1 VGQVSTTTD
10 TTPRIS
16 ARIAEAAER
25 LGLDRL
31 GTAVMSLAAAPEIDP
46 RFGRLFAY
54 LNDDP
59 NQRLAT
65 PRLLGALLSGEGVSG
80 GDVLACLSPTSPLL
94 MRGALRFVEAAGPA
108 ADRPVAV
115 AARLAGFLLDA
126 PLPAPGLRRV
136 DARGADPGRADEV
149 ARLAELA
156 AARGQL
162 PLVVS
167 GPDAEALLAR
177 ALGQGLIVVSE
188 ADPDAECAAALEDR
202 AVVYAGVED
211 VDALPAGALILADD
225 VACDRA
231 VLRHTVRP
239 PGFGERAA
247 AWRELTG
254 LDDVTDVAAK
264 FRLSIAQIE
273 EAAQVARVHGHD
285 LDAGAREASGARLGT
300 LARRLRPTY
309 TWGDLVVPDRQL
321 DALHSISAYL
331 RHRDQVLGDWGYE
344 RRVAKSQGLKILF
357 AGESG
362 TGKTMAA
369 QVLAADLGLDIFQV
383 DLATIVSKY
392 IGETEKNLARIFDAA
407 EGSNAML
414 FFDEADAMFG
424 KRSETTDAHDRYANL
439 EVSYLLQKMEAC
451 SGAVILATNF
461 RRNIDDAFLRRLDFV
476 IDFPFPEPR
485 DRERLWRGLV
495 PPEAPLAP
503 DVDFK
508 LLAQR
513 FKLSGGAIRNCTLA
527 AAFLAAEE
535 GSTIDMAHLVRAVGV
550 EYAKLGRLTI
560 DADFDGF
567 QELIRR

>member
-1 VGQVSTTTD
+1 MAT
-10 TTPRIS
+10 RIS
-16 ARIAEAAER
+16 ARVAEAAER

-31 GTAVMSLAAAPEIDP
+31 GTAVMSLAAGPEIDP

-54 LNDDP
+54 LNDDADK
-59 NQRLAT
+59 RYAT
-65 PRLLGALLSGEGVSG
+65 PRLLGALLSGEGVST

-94 MRGALRFVEAAGPA
+94 TRGALRLVEAPGPA

-115 AARLAGFLLDA
+115 AARLAGFLLGA
-126 PLPAPGLRRV
+126 PDLPARRIEL
-136 DARGADPGRADEV
+136 AGTAPGREDEI
-149 ARLAELA
+149 ARLRELI
-156 AARGQL
+156 AARGSV
-162 PLVVS
+162 PLIVS
-167 GPDAEALLAR
+167 GPDAAALLAR
-177 ALGQGLIVVSE
+177 ALGRGLVLGDD
-188 ADPDAECAAALEDR
+188 ADAALAAALEDR
-202 AVVYAGVED
+202 ELVQELED
-211 VDALPAGALILADD
+211 GALALGGTDD
-225 VACDRA
+225 GVC
-231 VLRHTVRP
+231 LRHTVRL

-273 EAAQVARVHGHD
+273 DAAQVARVHRD
-285 LDAGAREASGARLGT
+285 LDAGAREASAGGLGNLATRLK
-300 LARRLRPTY
+300 PTY
-309 TWGDLVVPDRQL
+309 TWDDLVVPDRQL

-331 RHRDQVLGDWGYE
+331 RHRDQVLGDWGYD
-344 RRVAKSQGLKILF
+344 RRVAKAQGLKILF

-392 IGETEKNLARIFDAA
+392 IGDTEKNLARIFEAA

-424 KRSETTDAHDRYANL
+424 KRSEVSDAHDRYANL
-439 EVSYLLQKMEAC
+439 EVAYLLQKMEAHA
-451 SGAVILATNF
+451 GAVILATNF

-495 PPEAPLAP
+495 PPQAPVAP
-503 DVDFK
+503 DVDFA

-567 QELIRR
+567 QELVRR

>member
-1 VGQVSTTTD
+1 MAETGVMWCQVSTTTD
-10 TTPRIS
+10 RADGIS

-54 LNDDP
+54 LNDDADK
-59 NQRLAT
+59 RLAT
-65 PRLLGALLSGEGVSG
+65 PRLLGALLSGEGVSTSAG
-80 GDVLACLSPTSPLL
+80 WRGLRLTSPLL
-94 MRGALRFVEAAGPA
+94 TRGVLRFVDEASGPA

-115 AARLAGFLLDA
+115 AARLAGFLLGA
-126 PLPAPGLRRV
+126 PDLPARRV
-136 DARGADPGRADEV
+136 ELSGTSPGREDEI
-149 ARLAELA
+149 ARLRELI
-156 AARGQL
+156 AARGSL
-162 PLVVS
+162 PLVVD
-167 GPDAEALLAR
+167 GPDAPALLAR
-177 ALGQGLIVVSE
+177 ALGRGLIVG
-188 ADPDAECAAALEDR
+188 DDALAAALEER
-202 AVVYAGVED
+202 ERVSELED
-211 VDALPAGALILADD
+211 GALALGGDGD
-225 VACDRA
+225 GDGVC
-231 VLRHTVRP
+231 LRHTVRP

-273 EAAQVARVHGHD
+273 DAARLAGALGGD
-285 LDAGAREASGARLGT
+285 LDAGAREASSGGLGSLATRLK
-300 LARRLRPTY
+300 PTY
-309 TWGDLVVPDRQL
+309 TWEDLVVPDRQL

-357 AGESG
+357 ACESG

-392 IGETEKNLARIFDAA
+392 IGETEKNLARIFAAA

-424 KRSETTDAHDRYANL
+424 KRSEVSDAHDRYANL
-439 EVSYLLQKMEAC
+439 EVAYLLQKMEAH

-476 IDFPFPEPR
+476 IDFPFPEPH
-485 DRERLWRGLV
+485 DRERLWRGMV
-495 PPEAPLAP
+495 PAEAPLGA
-503 DVDFK
+503 DVDFAQ
-508 LLAQR
+508 LAQR
-513 FKLSGGAIRNCTLA
+513 FTLSGGAIRNCTLA

-535 GSTIDMAHLVRAVGV
+535 GSTIDMAHLIRAVGV

-560 DADFDGF
+560 DVTA
-567 QELIRR
+567 

>member
-1 VGQVSTTTD
+1 MA
-10 TTPRIS
+10 PRIS

-54 LNDDP
+54 LNDDASK
-59 NQRLAT
+59 RLAT
-65 PRLLGALLSGEGVSG
+65 PRLLGALLSGEGVSA

-94 MRGALRFVEAAGPA
+94 MRGALRLVEAPGPA

-115 AARLAGFLLDA
+115 AARLAGFLLGA
-126 PLPAPGLRRV
+126 PDLPARRV
-136 DARGADPGRADEV
+136 ELDGISLGREDEV
-149 ARLAELA
+149 ARLRELI
-156 AARGQL
+156 AARASL
-162 PLVVS
+162 PLIVS
-167 GPDAEALLAR
+167 GPDAAPLLAQ
-177 ALGQGLIVVSE
+177 ALGRGLVLGDD
-188 ADPDAECAAALEDR
+188 ADAALAAALEQR
-202 AVVYAGVED
+202 ELVRE
-211 VDALPAGALILADD
+211 LPDGALALGGSGDG
-225 VACDRA
+225 VC
-231 VLRHTVRP
+231 VRHEVRL

-273 EAAQVARVHGHD
+273 DAARLARVLGGN
-285 LDAGAREASGARLGT
+285 LDAGAREASAGGLGT
-300 LARRLRPTY
+300 LATRLNPTY
-309 TWGDLVVPDRQL
+309 TWDDLVVPDRQL
-321 DALHSISAYL
+321 DALRSISAYL
-331 RHRDQVLGDWGYE
+331 RHRDQVLGDWGYQ

-392 IGETEKNLARIFDAA
+392 IGDTEKNLARIFEAA

-424 KRSETTDAHDRYANL
+424 KRSEVSDAHDRYANL
-439 EVSYLLQKMEAC
+439 EVAYLLQKMEAHE
-451 SGAVILATNF
+451 GAVILATNF

-485 DRERLWRGLV
+485 DRERLWRGMV

-503 DVDFK
+503 DVDFA
-508 LLAQR
+508 LLARR

-535 GSTIDMAHLVRAVGV
+535 GSTIGMAHFIRAVGV

-560 DADFDGF
+560 DVT
-567 QELIRR
+567 E

>member
-1 VGQVSTTTD
+1 LVQVSTTTD
-10 TTPRIS
+10 MAPRIS

-31 GTAVMSLAAAPEIDP
+31 GTAVMSLAAGPEIDP

-54 LNDDP
+54 LNDDADK
-59 NQRLAT
+59 RFAT
-65 PRLLGALLSGEGVSG
+65 PRLLSALLSGEGVSG

-94 MRGALRFVEAAGPA
+94 TRGALQLVEAPGPA
-108 ADRPVAV
+108 VDRPVAV
-115 AARLAGFLLDA
+115 AARLAGFLLGA
-126 PLPAPGLRRV
+126 PDLPARRV
-136 DARGADPGRADEV
+136 ELTGTSPGREDEI
-149 ARLAELA
+149 ARLRELI
-156 AARGQL
+156 AARGSL
-162 PLVVS
+162 PLVVD
-167 GPDAEALLAR
+167 GPDAAVLLAR
-177 ALGQGLIVVSE
+177 ALGRGLIIG
-188 ADPDAECAAALEDR
+188 DDALAAALEERELVQELQD
-202 AVVYAGVED
+202 
-211 VDALPAGALILADD
+211 GALALGGTDD
-225 VACDRA
+225 GVC
-231 VLRHTVRP
+231 LRHTVRL

-273 EAAQVARVHGHD
+273 DAAQVARVHRD
-285 LDAGAREASGARLGT
+285 LDAGAREASAGGLGT
-300 LARRLRPTY
+300 LATRLKPTY
-309 TWGDLVVPDRQL
+309 TWDDLVVPARQL

-331 RHRDQVLGDWGYE
+331 RHRDRVLGDWGYE

-424 KRSETTDAHDRYANL
+424 KRSETSDAHDRHANL
-439 EVSYLLQKMEAC
+439 EVAYLLQKMEAHT
-451 SGAVILATNF
+451 GAVILATNF

-476 IDFPFPEPR
+476 IDFPFPEPS

-495 PPEAPLAP
+495 PPEAPLGA
-503 DVDFK
+503 DVDFAQ
-508 LLAQR
+508 LAQR

-535 GSTIDMAHLVRAVGV
+535 GSTIGMDHLVRAVGV

-560 DADFDGF
+560 DVTA
-567 QELIRR
+567 

>member
-1 VGQVSTTTD
+1 VS
-10 TTPRIS
+10 R
-16 ARIAEAAER
+16 
-25 LGLDRL
+25 
-31 GTAVMSLAAAPEIDP
+31 
-46 RFGRLFAY
+46 
-54 LNDDP
+54 
-59 NQRLAT
+59 
-65 PRLLGALLSGEGVSG
+65 

-94 MRGALRFVEAAGPA
+94 MRGALRFVEASGPA
-108 ADRPVAV
+108 VDRPVAV
-115 AARLAGFLLDA
+115 AARLAGFLLEA
-126 PLPAPGLRRV
+126 PDLPARRV
-136 DARGADPGRADEV
+136 ELSGTSPGREDEI
-149 ARLAELA
+149 ARLRELI
-156 AARGQL
+156 AARGSL
-162 PLVVS
+162 PLVVD
-167 GPDAEALLAR
+167 GPDAPALLAR
-177 ALGQGLIVVSE
+177 ALGRGLIVG
-188 ADPDAECAAALEDR
+188 DDALAAALEER
-202 AVVYAGVED
+202 ELVQELED
-211 VDALPAGALILADD
+211 GALALGGDGD
-225 VACDRA
+225 GVC
-231 VLRHTVRP
+231 LRHTVRQ

-273 EAAQVARVHGHD
+273 DAARLAGALGGD
-285 LDAGAREASGARLGT
+285 LDAGAREASSGGLGT
-300 LARRLRPTY
+300 LATRLKPTY
-309 TWGDLVVPDRQL
+309 TWEDLVVPDRQL

-392 IGETEKNLARIFDAA
+392 IGETEKNLARIFAAA

-424 KRSETTDAHDRYANL
+424 KRSEVSDAHDRYANL
-439 EVSYLLQKMEAC
+439 EVAYLLQKMEAH

-476 IDFPFPEPR
+476 IDFPFPEPH
-485 DRERLWRGLV
+485 DRERLWRGMV
-495 PPEAPLAP
+495 PAEAPLGA
-503 DVDFK
+503 DVDFAQ
-508 LLAQR
+508 LARR
-513 FKLSGGAIRNCTLA
+513 FTLSGGAIRNCTLA

-535 GSTIDMAHLVRAVGV
+535 GSTIDMAHLIRAVGV

-560 DADFDGF
+560 DVTA
-567 QELIRR
+567 

>member
-1 VGQVSTTTD
+1 MP
-10 TTPRIS
+10 PRIS

-31 GTAVMSLAAAPEIDP
+31 GTAVMSLVAGPEIDP

-54 LNDDP
+54 LNDDADK
-59 NQRLAT
+59 RLAT
-65 PRLLGALLSGEGVSG
+65 PRLLGALLSGEGVSA

-94 MRGALRFVEAAGPA
+94 TRGALRFVEASGPA

-115 AARLAGFLLDA
+115 AARLAGFLLEA
-126 PLPAPGLRRV
+126 PLPAPALRRF
-136 DARGADPGRADEV
+136 DAEGADPGRADEV

-156 AARGQL
+156 AARGSL
-162 PLVVS
+162 PLVIS
-167 GPDAEALLAR
+167 GPDAPALLAR
-177 ALGQGLIVVSE
+177 ALGRGLILVSE
-188 ADPDAECAAALEDR
+188 PDPDAELAAALEDR
-202 AVVYAGVED
+202 AVVYENAGD
-211 VDALPAGALILADD
+211 IDALPAGALILADD
-225 VACDRA
+225 VTCDRA
-231 VLRHTVRP
+231 VLRHAVRP

-247 AWRELTG
+247 AWSELTG
-254 LDDVTDVAAK
+254 AGDVTDVAAK

-273 EAAQVARVHGHD
+273 EAAQVARVHRD

-300 LARRLRPTY
+300 LATRLRPTY
-309 TWGDLVVPDRQL
+309 TWDDLVVPDRQL

-331 RHRDQVLGDWGYE
+331 RHRDQVLGDWGYR

-392 IGETEKNLARIFDAA
+392 IGDTEKNLARIFEAA

-424 KRSETTDAHDRYANL
+424 KRSEVSDAHDRYANL
-439 EVSYLLQKMEAC
+439 EVAYLLQKMEAHE
-451 SGAVILATNF
+451 GAVILATNF

-485 DRERLWRGLV
+485 DRERLWRGMV

-503 DVDFK
+503 DVDFA

-567 QELIRR
+567 QELVRRR

>member
-10 TTPRIS
+10 MAPRIS

-25 LGLDRL
+25 IGLDRL

-46 RFGRLFAY
+46 RLGRMFAY
-54 LNDDP
+54 LNDDADK
-59 NQRLAT
+59 RLAT
-65 PRLLGALLSGEGVSG
+65 PRLLGALLSGEGVSA

-94 MRGALRFVEAAGPA
+94 MRGALRFVEASGPA

-115 AARLAGFLLDA
+115 AARLVGFLLEA
-126 PLPAPGLRRV
+126 PDLPARRV
-136 DARGADPGRADEV
+136 EIAGTSPGREDEV
-149 ARLAELA
+149 ARLRELI
-156 AARGQL
+156 AARGNL

-167 GPDAEALLAR
+167 GPDAAALLAR
-177 ALGQGLIVVSE
+177 ALGRGLVLGDD
-188 ADPDAECAAALEDR
+188 ADAALAAALEER
-202 AVVYAGVED
+202 ELVQE
-211 VDALPAGALILADD
+211 LADGA
-225 VACDRA
+225 VALGGADDGVC
-231 VLRHTVRP
+231 VRHTVRP

-254 LDDVTDVAAK
+254 LDDVTGVAAK

-273 EAAQVARVHGHD
+273 DATRLARALGGD
-285 LDAGAREASGARLGT
+285 LDAGAREASSGGLGT
-300 LARRLRPTY
+300 LATRLRPTY

-321 DALHSISAYL
+321 DALRSISAYL

-344 RRVAKSQGLKILF
+344 RRVAKSQGLKVLF

-392 IGETEKNLARIFDAA
+392 VGDTEKNLARIFEAA

-424 KRSETTDAHDRYANL
+424 KRSEVSDAHDRYANL
-439 EVSYLLQKMEAC
+439 EVAYLLQKMEAHA
-451 SGAVILATNF
+451 GAVILATNF

-495 PPEAPLAP
+495 PPEAPLSD
-503 DVDFK
+503 DVDFA

-527 AAFLAAEE
+527 AAFLAADE
-535 GSTIDMAHLVRAVGV
+535 GSTIDMTHLVRAVGV

-560 DADFDGF
+560 DLDEF
-567 QELIRR
+567 QTA